1 MREIEFRG
9 KRIDNGEW
17 VYGNLMQ
24 FEDSATFIFADERKG
39 ASTLTYAHFIINN
52 MHAIDEKTIG
62 QYTGLKDKNGKKIFE
77 GDIVTAF
84 SNINKYTDS
93 FARDVEPTFCFTS
106 IVCDGACFKTTYKGE
121 PSYVLNQNVSSLVK
135 HMEVIGNIHEN
146 LDLLE
151 GTE

>member
-9 KRIDNGEW
+9 KRIDNREW
-17 VYGNLMQ
+17 IYGNLMQ

-77 GDIVTAF
+77 GDIGWDEHNECYGVVKF
-84 SNINKYTDS
+84 EEGKFLYVWENIAEDLWEV
-93 FARDVEPTFCFTS
+93 A
-106 IVCDGACFKTTYKGE
+106 DGIEIC
-121 PSYVLNQNVSSLVK
+121 
-135 HMEVIGNIHEN
+135 GNIHEN
-146 LDLLE
+146 PELLE

>member
-9 KRIDNGEW
+9 KAIHPNSLEQIVGSWAYGGIFENKIISRNLDMDSQYHGFISEIEIDIE
-17 VYGNLMQ
+17 
-24 FEDSATFIFADERKG
+24 
-39 ASTLTYAHFIINN
+39 
-52 MHAIDEKTIG
+52 TIG

-77 GDIVTAF
+77 GDIVTTF
-84 SNINKYTDS
+84 SNINKYTDA
-93 FARDVEPTFCFTS
+93 FAGDVEPTFYFTS

-146 LDLLE
+146 PELLE

>member
-62 QYTGLKDKNGKKIFE
+62 QYTGLKDKSDNKIFE
-77 GDIVTAF
+77 GDIGWDEHNECYGVVKF
-84 SNINKYTDS
+84 EEGKFLYVWENIAEDLQEVADS
-93 FARDVEPTFCFTS
+93 IEIC
-106 IVCDGACFKTTYKGE
+106 
-121 PSYVLNQNVSSLVK
+121 
-135 HMEVIGNIHEN
+135 GNIHEN
-146 LDLLE
+146 PELLE
-151 GTE
+151 EK

>member
-24 FEDSATFIFADERKG
+24 FEDSATFIFVDERKG

-52 MHAIDEKTIG
+52 MHAIDEKTID

-77 GDIVTAF
+77 GDIVDISVYDRLDWSSIKGKVVFLNGAWLVE
-84 SNINKYTDS
+84 DVGH
-93 FARDVEPTFCFTS
+93 FAITLQSETNE
-106 IVCDGACFKTTYKGE
+106 I
-121 PSYVLNQNVSSLVK
+121 
-135 HMEVIGNIHEN
+135 EVIGNVHEN
-146 LDLLE
+146 LGLWE
-151 GTE
+151 A

>member
-62 QYTGLKDKNGKKIFE
+62 QYTVLKDKNGKKIFE
-77 GDIVTAF
+77 GDIVAF
-84 SNINKYTDS
+84 SEDNFHVFNSQVEYFSEDGYPAFDIKVPSTYYFDS
-93 FARDVEPTFCFTS
+93 
-106 IVCDGACFKTTYKGE
+106 
-121 PSYVLNQNVSSLVK
+121 NVFSEVSMSGLYEI
-135 HMEVIGNIHEN
+135 EVIGNIHEN
-146 LDLLE
+146 PELLE
-151 GTE
+151 EK